1 MDMNVPKDPMNP
13 SDIEASE
20 WGLQMFLGW
29 FAHPIFKDGD
39 YPPQMR
45 EKVQILLVKFWIF

>member
-1 MDMNVPKDPMNP
+1 MEWCEPEVPNDPDYIAA
-13 SDIEASE
+13 SDRMIQFEI
-20 WGLQMFLGW
+20 GW